1 MRRKTRFVC
10 VSDTHGYTP
19 SEAGFKLPAGDVLIH
34 AGDLTNNGSL
44 KELRKTIDWISK
56 ADFEIKIIVGGNHD
70 ITLDQSFYSEHGR
83 SFHGR
88 QLESTQQCLKLIT
101 ESPSIVFLRHETAVV
116 RLTRADGPNTIFKVF
131 GSPYSQFKGNW
142 AFGYDSED
150 AAGLWTQISLD
161 TDIVVTHTP
170 PHSHCDQKPNGTFA
184 GCTELRKA
192 LSLIRPHL
200 AICGHVHEGRG
211 YERVR
216 WRSLTGETEIS
227 TKFESHDSVDRVT
240 RGKLPSVGSR
250 KQSLIDL
257 TGNRDQRLDNEGF
270 SHPHYRHDMTVKS
283 LTMSSV
289 LLGVGSDSPAT
300 VPEEASPQTPN
311 SPSDQ
316 PCLSAPIH
324 LDFDHDLQTLR
335 RESCIVNAAV
345 VATSWPHRGG
355 KRFNAPIVVN
365 LDLPVWQ
372 ADHAVANG

>member
-1 MRRKTRFVC
+1 
-10 VSDTHGYTP
+10 
-19 SEAGFKLPAGDVLIH
+19 
-34 AGDLTNNGSL
+34 
-44 KELRKTIDWISK
+44 
-56 ADFEIKIIVGGNHD
+56 
-70 ITLDQSFYSEHGR
+70 
-83 SFHGR
+83 
-88 QLESTQQCLKLIT
+88 
-101 ESPSIVFLRHETAVV
+101 
-116 RLTRADGPNTIFKVF
+116 
-131 GSPYSQFKGNW
+131 
-142 AFGYDSED
+142 
-150 AAGLWTQISLD
+150 
-161 TDIVVTHTP
+161 
-170 PHSHCDQKPNGTFA
+170 
-184 GCTELRKA
+184 
-192 LSLIRPHL
+192 L

-270 SHPHYRHDMTVKS
+270 SHPHYRHEMTVKS

-300 VPEEASPQTPN
+300 VPEEASPQRPN